1 MSLLEV
7 KDLQIAF
14 KNKKNKNKPIE
25 VIDNVSFS
33 LEDDEILGIVGE
45 SGCGKTTLS
54 RGILKVINHRSG
66 NIIIDGKPIEE
77 ISRGEMSEKIQMIF
91 QNPLASFNPRYTIK
105 HSLYETARVHKIKQ
119 ADFKK
124 ELQQLYEYTGLTEEM
139 ASKYPGQLSGG
150 QLQRFAIVRAL
161 IVKPK
166 IIIADEAV
174 AALDV
179 SIQTDILNLLL
190 YLRKKLH
197 IAILFISHDL
207 RVVKNICDRVLVMY
221 LGTVFEFGN
230 TTVISRLIE
239 GEYFKIEQMLSSD
252 YETKVKIN
260 KKRLNE
266 CLDRSTIYVKEG
278 DKKPIVLDIKD
289 DSISIKINSATGN
302 MNENVPASKSGK
314 DMVIG
319 FNPRFVIDALNVIDD
334 EEIELDFVN
343 SKAPCFIKKDDMSY
357 VYVVLPVTISAV

>member
-119 ADFKK
+119 ADIKK

-230 TTVISRLIE
+230 TQKIFDHPLHPYTRLLLASRTKSDP
-239 GEYFKIEQMLSSD
+239 GE
-252 YETKVKIN
+252 
-260 KKRLNE
+260 
-266 CLDRSTIYVKEG
+266 
-278 DKKPIVLDIKD
+278 
-289 DSISIKINSATGN
+289 
-302 MNENVPASKSGK
+302 
-314 DMVIG
+314 
-319 FNPRFVIDALNVIDD
+319 
-334 EEIELDFVN
+334 
-343 SKAPCFIKKDDMSY
+343 IKKETFKFEDIPSILD
-357 VYVVLPVTISAV
+357 LPEGCRFGLRCEYAKENGCICEKQPLSKVEDGHYIACNHYEENEIQV